1 MRAIFAAALSLGV
14 RSSHMTATTE
24 HSFAARDEGGI
35 AMVKQL
41 LLTTALAAFMIAPA
55 LAQDTSTQPAGES
68 PTMQTPPAT
77 ENQAAPATPPAPTAQ
92 DQAAPAAPTA
102 QDQTAPATPPA
113 ETAEQQVTPPPS
125 DAIISAENA
134 TDMRADKLIGTSVY
148 NAEGQEVGSVQD
160 IVFDKD
166 GKIVGVVL
174 KVGGLL
180 GIGGKSVGIKWDEVQ
195 IAPQDETL
203 KVNYTK
209 DQLKV
214 APDFKTKD
222 AIAAEQ
228 QQPMAPSSPTSTQ

>member
-1 MRAIFAAALSLGV
+1 MLK
-14 RSSHMTATTE
+14 H
-24 HSFAARDEGGI
+24 
-35 AMVKQL
+35 L
-41 LLTTALAAFMIAPA
+41 LLTTALVAFAAGPA
-55 LAQDTSTQPAGES
+55 LAQDTTTQP
-68 PTMQTPPAT
+68 MQPPPAPT
-77 ENQAAPATPPAPTAQ
+77 AQDQSAPATPPAPTAQ
-92 DQAAPAAPTA
+92 DQAAPAAP
-102 QDQTAPATPPA
+102 PA
-113 ETAEQQVTPPPS
+113 ETATQEEQVTPPPS

-195 IAPQDETL
+195 VMPQEGTV
-203 KVNYTK
+203 KVNYSE

-214 APDFKTKD
+214 APAFKTQD

-228 QQPMAPSSPTSTQ
+228 PATPMAPASPTSTQ

>member
-1 MRAIFAAALSLGV
+1 MW
-14 RSSHMTATTE
+14 
-24 HSFAARDEGGI
+24 
-35 AMVKQL
+35 KQL
-41 LLTTALAAFMIAPA
+41 LLATAVAALAVGPA
-55 LAQDTSTQPAGES
+55 LAQDTNTQPGQS
-68 PTMQTPPAT
+68 PTMQTP
-77 ENQAAPATPPAPTAQ
+77 PPAPTAQ
-92 DQAAPAAPTA
+92 DQAAPA
-102 QDQTAPATPPA
+102 TPPA
-113 ETAEQQVTPPPS
+113 ASAAQEQVTPPPA
-125 DAIISAENA
+125 DAIIAAEKA

-195 IAPQDETL
+195 VVPQEGTV
-203 KVNYTK
+203 KVNYTE

-214 APDFKTKD
+214 VPAFKTQD

-228 QQPMAPSSPTSTQ
+228 QQQQPPAAPSPTSTQ

>member
-1 MRAIFAAALSLGV
+1 MLK
-14 RSSHMTATTE
+14 H
-24 HSFAARDEGGI
+24 
-35 AMVKQL
+35 L
-41 LLTTALAAFMIAPA
+41 LLTTALVAFAIGPA
-55 LAQDTSTQPAGES
+55 LAQDSTTQPAQPPLA
-68 PTMQTPPAT
+68 PTAQD
-77 ENQAAPATPPAPTAQ
+77 QSAPATPPAPTAQ
-92 DQAAPAAPTA
+92 DQTVPAAPAAEPAMPPT
-102 QDQTAPATPPA
+102 DTATQ
-113 ETAEQQVTPPPS
+113 EQQEPQVTPPPA

-160 IVFDKD
+160 IVFDQD

-195 IAPQDETL
+195 VMPQEGTVR
-203 KVNYTK
+203 VNYSE

-214 APDFKTKD
+214 APAFKTQD

-228 QQPMAPSSPTSTQ
+228 PPMPAAPATSTQ

>member
-1 MRAIFAAALSLGV
+1 MLK
-14 RSSHMTATTE
+14 H
-24 HSFAARDEGGI
+24 
-35 AMVKQL
+35 L
-41 LLTTALAAFMIAPA
+41 LLTTALAAFAVGPA
-55 LAQDTSTQPAGES
+55 LAQDTTTQP
-68 PTMQTPPAT
+68 MQPPPAPT
-77 ENQAAPATPPAPTAQ
+77 AQDQSAPATPPAPTAQ
-92 DQAAPAAPTA
+92 DQ
-102 QDQTAPATPPA
+102 TAPAMPPA
-113 ETAEQQVTPPPS
+113 ETATQEPPVTPPPS

-174 KVGGLL
+174 KVGGLF

-195 IAPQDETL
+195 VMPQEGTV
-203 KVNYTK
+203 KVNYSE

-214 APDFKTKD
+214 VPAFKTQD

-228 QQPMAPSSPTSTQ
+228 SLPPAPAAPATSTQ

>member
-1 MRAIFAAALSLGV
+1 MLK
-14 RSSHMTATTE
+14 H
-24 HSFAARDEGGI
+24 
-35 AMVKQL
+35 L
-41 LLTTALAAFMIAPA
+41 LLTTALVAFAIGPA
-55 LAQDTSTQPAGES
+55 LAQDTTTQPTQPPLA
-68 PTMQTPPAT
+68 PTAQD
-77 ENQAAPATPPAPTAQ
+77 QSAPATPPAPTAQ
-92 DQAAPAAPTA
+92 DQTCSRPA
-102 QDQTAPATPPA
+102 PPA
-113 ETAEQQVTPPPS
+113 DHARAQEPQVTPPPA

-195 IAPQDETL
+195 VMPQEGTV
-203 KVNYTK
+203 KVNYSE

-214 APDFKTKD
+214 APAFKTQD

-228 QQPMAPSSPTSTQ
+228 PPAPAARRRRRSSATLQHRPQGG